1 MSKQLLLLNGPN
13 LNMLGERE
21 PETYGSMSLEDL
33 VASVAAHA
41 EAKGF
46 EFTAT
51 QSNVEGELVDMIQD
65 ARNSAAGIV
74 FNAGAFTHTSVAL
87 RDAISAVDVP
97 VVEVHMSNVFAR
109 EDFRHVSMIAPVCVG
124 SVSGFGVDSYLVA
137 VDALA
142 RYLG

>member
-33 VASVAAHA
+33 VASVGTHA

-51 QSNVEGELVDMIQD
+51 QSNVEGELVDIIQQ
-65 ARNSAAGIV
+65 ARNSATGIV

-87 RDAISAVDVP
+87 RDAIAAVDVP